1 MPRAA
6 VQAPTLRRVHWGDG
20 AAKTACFRPRTSIR
34 IFSFLFFS
42 CSTPPSGPSSA
53 RMSWTAGKLPGRTA
67 TVPVGWC
74 QRLTAGRASKST
86 NTAPPPI
93 CLLCGRAAV
102 TGAQPF
108 LQNSFLGDGAL
119 GLRIRSE
126 KGDAAR
132 QGWTDG
138 SWRGALGMRRLS
150 MRLRTRAHALAC
162 GRCCSPPGLAARIRP
177 HRPSYLHGY
186 LSMHTLDTY
195 SYRLRTG

>member
-1 MPRAA
+1 VPRAA

-86 NTAPPPI
+86 NTAPPPNLSSVRAGGSHRGTALSPE
-93 CLLCGRAAV
+93 LLSWRWCARAAHQEREGRRGSTRLDGRIMARCAGHAAALNEV
-102 TGAQPF
+102 ADACACTGV
-108 LQNSFLGDGAL
+108 
-119 GLRIRSE
+119 
-126 KGDAAR
+126 
-132 QGWTDG
+132 WTLLLPPWA
-138 SWRGALGMRRLS
+138 SRPHTPASPVVSTRLS
-150 MRLRTRAHALAC
+150 LHAYI
-162 GRCCSPPGLAARIRP
+162 GLI
-177 HRPSYLHGY
+177 
-186 LSMHTLDTY
+186 
-195 SYRLRTG
+195 